1 MSSVRPEKIQAF
13 PGPGGPD
20 SGPLGPDFG
29 EFRAPAPG
37 GKIHISFLNG
47 ASGLELVYFWS
58 LADPPDYK
66 TDGKRWAA
74 TPPFVPMGFAVGG
87 GRWGRNNRR
96 FPALKLF

>member
-37 GKIHISFLNG
+37 GKIYLRFLNG
-47 ASGLELVYFWS
+47 ASGPEVVYFWS
-58 LADPPDYK
+58 LNGPLLLQNRW
-66 TDGKRWAA
+66 KRWAA